1 MRISFGSTSISPVAI
16 LSLTAPE
23 RLATSPTM
31 ATTYSERRD
40 AAFSRIAGSVF
51 PSSHTT
57 WMMPERSRTSTKTS
71 PPLFLFF
78 CTHPMT
84 VTVSPTFA
92 ADSSPQRWVLFNPCI
107 DSAIV
112 HLRNLCISLFC
123 KLFLLELLVLLHV
136 CQHDLI
142 PVLPVRARLR
152 QHLKELL
159 LGQFLLQEICLF
171 LPSCRLLLSPCEE
184 EHDNTLKADGES
196 YRRGILTG
204 KFADHLIIASAA
216 AH

>member
-136 CQHDLI
+136 HDHHLSAC
-142 PVLPVRARLR
+142 RALGSRLSEHF
-152 QHLKELL
+152 QQLL
-159 LGQFLLQEICLF
+159 LRDLLLQEVC
-171 LPSCRLLLSPCEE
+171 LLLPAARHLVAALQKQ
-184 EHDNTLKADGES
+184 HDDALESDGKS
-196 YRRGILTG
+196 NRRRILSG
-204 KFADHLIIASAA
+204 ELADHLIVASAA
-216 AH
+216 